1 MAAVWGHFSIEGPLW
16 NLNGISP
23 FMWGEYASQG
33 NPYGRSAPLHN
44 TQYINRNRL
53 VGTELYYPPCQPDYK
68 SKQYENQLHAN
79 TTQNTMKT
87 LKKQKELLELKLARK
102 LITETRD
109 TLTAIAKN
117 EDKHKKNDTML
128 PFPIEEIQVHL
139 LDEDGEGMVL
149 WLQGSIE
156 KGKILIEKGFEE
168 LTDHEETIQVELESD
183 EEEDHM
189 IEEMFTT
196 VNKKPV
202 LLN

>member
-1 MAAVWGHFSIEGPLW
+1 
-16 NLNGISP
+16 
-23 FMWGEYASQG
+23 
-33 NPYGRSAPLHN
+33 
-44 TQYINRNRL
+44 
-53 VGTELYYPPCQPDYK
+53 
-68 SKQYENQLHAN
+68 
-79 TTQNTMKT
+79 MKT
-87 LKKQKELLELKLARK
+87 LRKQKELLELKLARK

-109 TLTAIAKN
+109 TLNAIAKN

-128 PFPIEEIQVHL
+128 PFPIQEVQVHL

-156 KGKILIEKGFEE
+156 KGKIHIEKGFEE
-168 LTDHEETIQVELESD
+168 LTDIQDEEEETIVVELESD
-183 EEEDHM
+183 EEEDPM

>member
-1 MAAVWGHFSIEGPLW
+1 
-16 NLNGISP
+16 
-23 FMWGEYASQG
+23 
-33 NPYGRSAPLHN
+33 
-44 TQYINRNRL
+44 
-53 VGTELYYPPCQPDYK
+53 
-68 SKQYENQLHAN
+68 
-79 TTQNTMKT
+79 MKT

-109 TLTAIAKN
+109 TLSAIAKN